1 MPVHTQIIPTR
12 DQFPESFA
20 WGVSTAALQTEGAW
34 NEDGKSP
41 SVWDNF
47 SARKGKI
54 HKGHNAKVACDFY
67 HRYQEDA
74 ELLRFLG
81 IPNFRFSIAWSRIL
95 PNGTGRINDKG
106 MDFYKSL
113 IDTLLEKGITPWPTL
128 YHWDLPQSLED
139 KGGWT
144 NRDILHW
151 FEDFANTVGI
161 GLGNRGIQNWMV
173 LNEPMVFTGAGY
185 FLGYHAPGKRG
196 FSNFIPAMLHAAL
209 CTRIGEEVLRSH
221 QSEITIGS
229 TYSCSFI
236 TPKSVREKDLEAAK
250 RADALLNRLFVEP
263 AMGLGF
269 PLDDL
274 PMLKPV
280 EKWMKQGDDSA
291 LKANL
296 DFIGVQNYTREVAEA
311 CWYVPYLKAR
321 LVNARKRGVPHTDM
335 QWEVYP
341 EALYEMLVQFHR
353 YQPEKP
359 VIVTENGAAFPDL
372 YGGSGTVHD
381 PLRVQY
387 LQQHIS
393 QVRRAMNDGVPVSG
407 YFVWTLMDNFEWA
420 EGYRPRFGLVYTDFP
435 SQKRIIKDSGRWYSE
450 FLAGASSEEFSQHG
464 ILSESG
470 FH

>member
-1 MPVHTQIIPTR
+1 MTPSR
-12 DQFPESFA
+12 DQFPDSFA

-34 NEDGKSP
+34 NLDGKSP
-41 SVWDNF
+41 SVWDTF

-54 HKGHNAKVACDFY
+54 HKGHHPQTACDFY
-67 HRYQEDA
+67 NRYPDDV
-74 ELLRFLG
+74 ELLKILG
-81 IPNFRFSIAWSRIL
+81 IPNFRFSIAWSRVL

-113 IDTLLEKGITPWPTL
+113 VDKLLENEITPWPTL
-128 YHWDLPQSLED
+128 YHWDLPQLLED

-144 NRDILHW
+144 NREILHW
-151 FEDFANTVGI
+151 FEDFANTVGLS
-161 GLGNRGIQNWMV
+161 LGNRGIQSWMV

-196 FSNFIPAMLHAAL
+196 FTNFIPAMLHAAL

-221 QSEITIGS
+221 QSDITIGS
-229 TYSCSFI
+229 TYSCSYI
-236 TPKSVREKDLEAAK
+236 TPKTVREKDLLAAK

-269 PLDDL
+269 PLEDL
-274 PMLKPV
+274 PMLRPV
-280 EKWMKQGDDSA
+280 EKWMKAGDEA
-291 LKANL
+291 RLKANL

-321 LVNARKRGVPHTDM
+321 LVNAKKRGVPHTDM

-341 EALYEMLVQFHR
+341 EALYEMLVQFGR
-353 YQPEKP
+353 YQPDKP
-359 VIVTENGAAFPDL
+359 VIVTENGAAFPDV
-372 YGGSGTVHD
+372 YNGSDVVHD

-387 LQQHIS
+387 LQKHIA
-393 QVRRAMNDGVPVSG
+393 QVNRAIKDGVPVSG

-420 EGYRPRFGLVYTDFP
+420 EGYRPRFGFVYNDFET
-435 SQKRIIKDSGRWYSE
+435 QKRIIKDSGRWYSD
-450 FLAGASSEEFSQHG
+450 FLSGVETSDLPSQVVLMNSSAK
-464 ILSESG
+464 
-470 FH
+470 

>member
-1 MPVHTQIIPTR
+1 
-12 DQFPESFA
+12 
-20 WGVSTAALQTEGAW
+20 
-34 NEDGKSP
+34 
-41 SVWDNF
+41 
-47 SARKGKI
+47 
-54 HKGHNAKVACDFY
+54 
-67 HRYQEDA
+67 
-74 ELLRFLG
+74 
-81 IPNFRFSIAWSRIL
+81 
-95 PNGTGRINDKG
+95 
-106 MDFYKSL
+106 
-113 IDTLLEKGITPWPTL
+113 
-128 YHWDLPQSLED
+128 
-139 KGGWT
+139 
-144 NRDILHW
+144 
-151 FEDFANTVGI
+151 
-161 GLGNRGIQNWMV
+161 
-173 LNEPMVFTGAGY
+173 
-185 FLGYHAPGKRG
+185 
-196 FSNFIPAMLHAAL
+196 MLHAAL

-372 YGGSGTVHD
+372 YDGSDAVHD

-387 LQQHIS
+387 LQQHIA

-450 FLAGASSEEFSQHG
+450 FLAGGSSEEFSQQG
-464 ILSESG
+464 IFSESG

>member
-1 MPVHTQIIPTR
+1 MTPVR
-12 DQFPESFA
+12 NEFPDSFA

-34 NEDGKSP
+34 NLDGKSP
-41 SVWDNF
+41 SVWDTF

-54 HKGHNAKVACDFY
+54 HKGQHPKVACDFY
-67 HRYQEDA
+67 NRYEDDV
-74 ELLRFLG
+74 ELLRILG
-81 IPNFRFSIAWSRIL
+81 IPNFRFSIAWSRVL

-113 IDTLLEKGITPWPTL
+113 VDKLLENGITPWPTL
-128 YHWDLPQSLED
+128 YHWDLPQLLED

-151 FEDFANTVGI
+151 FEDFANTVGLS
-161 GLGNRGIQNWMV
+161 LGNRGIQNWMV

-196 FSNFIPAMLHAAL
+196 FANFIPAMLHAAL
-209 CTRIGEEVLRSH
+209 CTRIGKEVLRSH

-229 TYSCSFI
+229 TYSCSYI
-236 TPKSVREKDLEAAK
+236 TPKTGREKDLIAAK

-263 AMGLGF
+263 AVGLGF
-269 PLDDL
+269 PLEDL

-280 EKWMKQGDDSA
+280 EKWMKQGDDA
-291 LKANL
+291 RLKANL

-321 LVNARKRGVPHTDM
+321 LVNAKKRGVPHTEM
-335 QWEVYP
+335 QWEIYP
-341 EALYEMLVQFHR
+341 EALYEMLVQFGR
-353 YQPEKP
+353 YLPDKP
-359 VIVTENGAAFPDL
+359 VIVTENGAAFPDV
-372 YGGSGTVHD
+372 YNGSDAVHD

-387 LQQHIS
+387 LRKHIA
-393 QVRRAMNDGVPVSG
+393 QVNRAIKDGVPVAG

-420 EGYRPRFGLVYTDFP
+420 EGYRPRFGLVYNDFDT
-435 SQKRIIKDSGRWYSE
+435 QKRIIKDSGRWYSD
-450 FLAGASSEEFSQHG
+450 FLSGMDSSDLPSRDVLLG
-464 ILSESG
+464 SSAK
-470 FH
+470 